1 MERERLKYN
10 QNEERAL
17 MHFSN
22 FTLEG
27 AKCGCLGV
35 SMTQQL
41 FLFPPETPD
50 SALSRVERA
59 SGMPV
64 GSLPIPHFLFLKKAF
79 YFILEYGHL
88 TGL

>member
-22 FTLEG
+22 FMLEG
-27 AKCGCLGV
+27 AKCGCRV

-50 SALSRVERA
+50 SALCRVERA
-59 SGMPV
+59 AGGMLV
-64 GSLPIPHFLFLKKAF
+64 GSLPISHFLFLKKLV
-79 YFILEYGHL
+79 ILFWSMAD
-88 TGL
+88 